1 MKALLDPPMERMVT
15 LTMTHSEAKV
25 LKNLAPNIDYRALTA
40 IGACSELATKGA
52 KVFNDIRETLV
63 KAL

>member
-1 MKALLDPPMERMVT
+1 MKAILEAPVVRMVT
-15 LTMTHSEAKV
+15 LTMTHAEAKI
-25 LKNLAPNIDYRALTA
+25 LNSLAPNIDYRALMS

-52 KVFNDIRETLV
+52 KVFVDIRESLV